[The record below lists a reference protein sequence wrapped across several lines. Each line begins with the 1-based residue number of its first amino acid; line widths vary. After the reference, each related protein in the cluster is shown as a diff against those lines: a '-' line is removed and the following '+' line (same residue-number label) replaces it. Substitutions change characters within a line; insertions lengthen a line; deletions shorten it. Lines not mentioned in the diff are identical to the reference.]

1 MALKEK
7 LEPKRSKNAYQAGG
21 RRQPVNI
28 QALEMA
34 RSETPAYK
42 VCSGK
47 INGCL
52 EK

>member
-7 LEPKRSKNAYQAGG
+7 LEPKRSTNAYQVGG
-21 RRQPVNI
+21 RRRPVNI
-28 QALEMA
+28 QALETA

-42 VCSGK
+42 VYSGK
-47 INGCL
+47 INGSL